1 MSEGLKEL
9 ADPFI
14 DLANRLAAD
23 GNPVHVV
30 AGAFLYAA
38 ARYSAFASLLAEQE
52 GDARSRD
59 AQVEVVVNAFRA
71 DLLKHLNQRPIG

>member
-1 MSEGLKEL
+1 MSESWKEL

-14 DLANRLAAD
+14 DLANQLAAEGKPID
-23 GNPVHVV
+23 LV

-38 ARYSAFASLLAEQE
+38 ARYSAFATLLAEQE

-71 DLLKHLNQRPIG
+71 DLLKHLSQRPIG

>member
-23 GNPVHVV
+23 GNPVHMV

-38 ARYSAFASLLAEQE
+38 ARYSAFATLLAEQE

>member
-38 ARYSAFASLLAEQE
+38 ARYSAFATLLAEQE

-71 DLLKHLNQRPIG
+71 DLLKHPNQRPIG

>member
-1 MSEGLKEL
+1 MSESWKEL

-14 DLANRLAAD
+14 DLANQLAAEGKPID
-23 GNPVHVV
+23 LV

-38 ARYSAFASLLAEQE
+38 ARYSAFVTLLAEEE
-52 GDARSRD
+52 GHARSRD

-71 DLLKHLNQRPIG
+71 DLLKHLGQRPIG